1 MEKCNFLFKSLVA
14 VWYLLSLHTHYLSL
28 LLKITSQ
35 PQKISHVDHHTNN
48 LGYVNY
54 TMAMP
59 FYILKKSIL
68 KAKEESWKF
77 KYFTMQKY
85 T

>member
-1 MEKCNFLFKSLVA
+1 MEKCNCLFKSLVA
-14 VWYLLSLHTHYLSL
+14 VWYLLSLHNTL
-28 LLKITSQ
+28 LVLVVEDNFITA
-35 PQKISHVDHHTNN
+35 KNSHVDHHTNK

-54 TMAMP
+54 TMALP

-68 KAKEESWKF
+68 KAKEEPWKF